1 MILTLL
7 LLATAGMA
15 RVVQKHGKKPK
26 VRQLAEQVI
35 AAQEKAIEMMR
46 GWLAQSK

>member
-15 RVVQKHGKKPK
+15 RVVQKQGKKPK

>member
-15 RVVQKHGKKPK
+15 RVVQKHGKNPK

-35 AAQEKAIEMMR
+35 AAQEQAIEMMR